1 MGRREPLNSVMSF
14 FLALVFAGSV
24 GVVSAQ
30 NVSGLKELQDFLAAG
45 DSWTPAGVWKKF
57 VEHQIEQGR
66 EDLLLDHLDDSLGE
80 LEDDRVGGLA
90 AGFLGAEAFPMP
102 DLARGDP
109 ILGILFRQSGELIN
123 LHAQFDEAGQSQA
136 RDEKIGALVEKL
148 RSGGDPFLKAY
159 ADFYAARH
167 AMEKDDTD
175 NAVTVMERLVKS
187 EHFLPRHK
195 VRKSLASLYRTR
207 GETTLAILELQF
219 YLKDLS
225 EEQTTERT
233 WARDQLKEI
242 REDHDGPLHDV
253 AGRARGISETMA
265 KPKLDQEVQSEQHE
279 VEDILAKIVLL
290 MEEETRRQIE
300 EMLEQMQQQQQ
311 QQQRQQQQ
319 QQRQQQQQQQ
329 QQQQEQQQAN
339 QQRDGDRNKPRD
351 ETEGN
356 SKLRQGEAAEVNLR
370 KLTPNEKEMWGR
382 INDRE
387 VRKSLQEV
395 WGRMPTRYRKLVSQ
409 YYKDIN
415 DLSSPSKKPGVPAP
429 KKGKK

>member
-1 MGRREPLNSVMSF
+1 MSF

-300 EMLEQMQQQQQ
+300 EMLEQMQQL
-311 QQQRQQQQ
+311 QQQ

>member
-1 MGRREPLNSVMSF
+1 MNSVMCF
-14 FLALVFAGSV
+14 FLALVFAGSFS
-24 GVVSAQ
+24 VVSAQ
-30 NVSGLKELQDFLAAG
+30 NISGMKELQDFLAAG
-45 DSWTPAGVWKKF
+45 NSWTPAGVWKKF

-66 EDLLLDHLDDSLGE
+66 EELLLDHLDDSLGE

-136 RDEKIGALVEKL
+136 RDEKIRSLVEKL

-265 KPKLDQEVQSEQHE
+265 KPKLDKEVQSEQHE

-300 EMLEQMQQQQQ
+300 EMLEQM
-311 QQQRQQQQ
+311 
-319 QQRQQQQQQQ
+319 
-329 QQQQEQQQAN
+329 
-339 QQRDGDRNKPRD
+339 
-351 ETEGN
+351 
-356 SKLRQGEAAEVNLR
+356 
-370 KLTPNEKEMWGR
+370 
-382 INDRE
+382 
-387 VRKSLQEV
+387 
-395 WGRMPTRYRKLVSQ
+395 
-409 YYKDIN
+409 
-415 DLSSPSKKPGVPAP
+415 
-429 KKGKK
+429 